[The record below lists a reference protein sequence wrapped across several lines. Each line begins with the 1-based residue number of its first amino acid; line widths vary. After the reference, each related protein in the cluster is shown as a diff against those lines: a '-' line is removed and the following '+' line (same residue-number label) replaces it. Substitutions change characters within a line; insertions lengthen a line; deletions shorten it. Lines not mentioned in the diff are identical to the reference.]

1 MVKIEQIYEDFRR
14 SSDAYQKLFDE
25 IESDFEFTLGKQW
38 DDADAETLR
47 KAGVEPLTI
56 NKLKPLVKIITG
68 IERQGRSDFLAFPEG
83 QEDSL
88 VADIVTRLLKN
99 VMKSSRGDE
108 KLSEVFKHGIIGGV
122 SYLEPYI
129 DYTFDLLNGEM
140 KFRKISGRR
149 IFPDPSGEEY
159 DLSDRRYVVKLTT
172 GLTKDQLVELFP
184 EKEKEI
190 DDIGSWRVDL
200 NSVPSVLSHIQYSDY
215 PESKKTDINLQ
226 DEKTFDLIEYHYKK
240 MVNKFYVVDQSLGT
254 LKEANTKDEALSY
267 QAQFPD
273 AQVIKRRVPEYRLA
287 QVVGKEI
294 LSDEV
299 VWSFPRWKGFP
310 FVPFFAEVVTED
322 IKNKDL
328 LIQGVVRSLKSLQFE
343 YNKRRTQSLRHLN
356 SSVNSGF
363 LIPKGAL
370 GRKEKDNLRR
380 YGSSPG
386 FVEEYDAQAA
396 GGTVPESWRLR
407 PQPLSTGHEAL
418 AAEVAQDLRES
429 GGINPD
435 LLANDKGSDS
445 GRAILLRQRQ
455 GLMMVQEILDNYSYT
470 KKILGR
476 FLLSQLGE
484 IFTVESAVK
493 VVGEQFLKSD
503 SVFQAPKAGPDGNPQ
518 LDQSGKLMTQVD
530 QSAVAEVFNKILNDS
545 ALGKFDVSIGEG
557 PYNET
562 VKMMNYMMMMDLA
575 SKGIPIPPE
584 VIIQESS
591 LPEGAKMK
599 ILGFVENQR
608 VQAAKVQP
616 GAIPGGVGEGAV

>member
-1 MVKIEQIYEDFRR
+1 MIKIEQVYEDFRR
-14 SSDAYQKLFDE
+14 ASAASKKLFDE

-38 DDADAETLR
+38 DDADAEELR
-47 KAGVEPLTI
+47 RAGVEPLTI

-88 VADIVTRLLKN
+88 AADVITRLMKN

-122 SYLEPYI
+122 AYLEPYI
-129 DYTFDLLNGEM
+129 DYTYDLLNGEM

-149 IFPDPSGEEY
+149 LFLDPSGEEY

-172 GLTKDQLVELFP
+172 GLTKDQLIELFP
-184 EKEKEI
+184 DREKEI
-190 DDIGSWRVDL
+190 DTIGAWKADLGSL
-200 NSVPSVLSHIQYSDY
+200 NSTLPHIQYSDY
-215 PESKKTDINLQ
+215 PAEKKTDI
-226 DEKTFDLIEYHYKK
+226 DTAEEKTFDLIEYYYKK
-240 MVNKFYVVDQSLGT
+240 QVNKFYVVDAALGT
-254 LKEANTKDEALSY
+254 LKEAGTKDEALAY
-267 QAQFPD
+267 QSQYPD
-273 AQVIKRRVPEYRLA
+273 SQVIRRRVPEYRLA
-287 QVVGKEI
+287 QVVGNEI

-310 FVPFFAEVVTED
+310 FIPFFAEVVTED

-370 GRKEKDNLRR
+370 GRREKANLMK

-386 FVEEYDAQAA
+386 FVEEYDPQAA
-396 GGTVPESWRLR
+396 GGTIPESWRLR
-407 PQPLSTGHEAL
+407 PQPLSAGHEAL
-418 AAEVAQDLRES
+418 AAEVAQDLKES

-435 LLANDKGSDS
+435 LLANDSNSDS

-455 GLMMVQEILDNYSYT
+455 GLIMVQEVLDNYSYT

-484 IFTVESAVK
+484 IFTVETAAK
-493 VVGEQFLKSD
+493 VIGEQFLKND
-503 SVFQAPKAGPDGNPQ
+503 PAFQSPQTGPDGAPQ
-518 LDQSGKLMTQVD
+518 IDRNGKLVTQID
-530 QSAVAEVFNKILNDS
+530 KSAVAEVLNKVLNDS
-545 ALGKFDVSIGEG
+545 ALGKYDVSIGEG

-584 VIIQESS
+584 IIIQESS
-591 LPEGAKMK
+591 LPEGAKNK
-599 ILGFVENQR
+599 ILTFVEAQR
-608 VQAAKVQP
+608 MQAAKVP
-616 GAIPGGVGEGAV
+616 GPMPEAPPEI